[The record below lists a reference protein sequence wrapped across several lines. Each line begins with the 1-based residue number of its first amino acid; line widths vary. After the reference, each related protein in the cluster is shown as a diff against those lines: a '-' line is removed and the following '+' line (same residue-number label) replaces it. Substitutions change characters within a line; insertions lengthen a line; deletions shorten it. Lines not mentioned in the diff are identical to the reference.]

1 MLRVSLGRA
10 AGVLA
15 LLSCAALA
23 TAADDKAAEKSKR
36 IAYVVKY
43 GSAKDLAKVLGE
55 HLKGAAEVETLPEAS
70 ANVLL
75 IRATPA
81 AFAEVVKLLE
91 VLDRRPR
98 MVAVEVWVADV
109 LPGDKKAEPLDTK
122 PLNGP
127 ADAVRAKVE
136 GLRKQ
141 GRIGDFKRLELTT
154 AEHQSARAH
163 LGQTKP
169 LLMGLSVTATGRTSR
184 NIMYRNFGADVRVT
198 PRVGPDN
205 VIALELRVQDAR
217 PHVDL
222 DAPVLGN
229 DENKAPIRATETVL
243 ATAEGKVSVQSGQA
257 VVVQGVRTT
266 GKGGP
271 LQTLVIVTAR
281 VFDGTQSDMRP
292 EDAPSSPGRRPRG
305 RVPGPVPPS

>member
-1 MLRVSLGRA
+1 MLRVTLGRA
-10 AGVLA
+10 AGLLA
-15 LLSCAALA
+15 LLYCAALA
-23 TAADDKAAEKSKR
+23 AGADDKAAEKSKR

-43 GSAKDLAKVLGE
+43 GSAKELAKVLGE
-55 HLKGAAEVETLPEAS
+55 HLKGTADVEALPEAS

-81 AFAEVVKLLE
+81 AFPEVVKLLE

-98 MVAVEVWVADV
+98 LVAVEVWVAEV
-109 LPGDKKAEPLDTK
+109 LPGDKKDGPLDTK
-122 PLNGP
+122 ALNGP
-127 ADAVRAKVE
+127 AADVLAKAQA
-136 GLRKQ
+136 LRNQ
-141 GRIGDFKRLELTT
+141 GRIGDFKRLEVTT
-154 AEHQSARAH
+154 VESQSAHAH

-169 LLMGLSVTATGRTSR
+169 LVIGLSVTATGRTSR

-205 VIALELRVQDAR
+205 VVALELRLQDAR

-243 ATAEGKVSVQSGQA
+243 VTAEGTVSVASGQA
-257 VVVQGVRTT
+257 AVVQNVKTT
-266 GKGGP
+266 AKGGQ

-281 VFDGTQSDMRP
+281 VLDGTQADKRS
-292 EDAPSSPGRRPRG
+292 EDAPPRPRP
-305 RVPGPVPPS
+305 RPRRQAPGPMPPP